1 MSEELIRVFEIG
13 IAGLALTMVVFVLG
27 FFRVEF
33 LGVVFSLTTLAG
45 QTVVAC
51 LEQFGGTPINPG
63 QIDPH
68 S

>member
-1 MSEELIRVFEIG
+1 MSEELLRMLEIG
-13 IAGLALTMVVFVLG
+13 VAGFVLTIVVFLLG
-27 FFRVEF
+27 MFRVEF

-51 LEQFGGTPINPG
+51 LEQFGAAPIAPG
-63 QIDPH
+63 QADPH